1 MLPFTG
7 AARATRAAKATLAAL
22 DKSQATIEFKP
33 DGTIL
38 TANGNFL
45 AAMGYALAEI
55 RGRHHS
61 LFVDAATRD
70 SADYRAFWASLA
82 RGEYHAAEFRRV
94 GKGGREVWIQATYN
108 PVRNRAGKVF
118 KVVKFATD
126 ITAIKLRNADFE
138 GQIKAISRSQAVITF
153 ELDGTI
159 IDANDN
165 FLSATGYGLD
175 EIKGKHHGL
184 FVDAAT
190 RDSADYRAFW
200 ASLARGEFQS
210 GEYKRVGKGG
220 REVWIQ
226 ATYNPILDMNGQPFK
241 VVKFATDI
249 TATVQKRMRRAAAQK
264 TIDADLSEI
273 KEAVSQTS
281 RQAAEGAET
290 STAVSAN
297 VQSVAAGAEE
307 LATSVREISEQ
318 MTQARTI
325 SVEAVQQ
332 ASETSAVV
340 ASLETVAQKIGDV
353 VGLIERIA
361 AQTNLLALNATI
373 EAARAG
379 EAGRGFAVVAAEV
392 KSLATQTAKATEEI
406 GAQIAETQ
414 ATTEKA
420 VSAIET
426 IGTTIARLSQI
437 STAVAAAVEEQS
449 AVTQEMSNNMQS
461 AAAGV
466 SSISRSVGEIAT
478 STRLIDEAT
487 TKVRE
492 ASRSLA

>member
-1 MLPFTG
+1 MLPFSG
-7 AARATRAAKATLAAL
+7 VARATLAAL

-38 TANGNFL
+38 AANENFL
-45 AAMGYALAEI
+45 KAMGYALQEI
-55 RGRHHS
+55 KGQHHS
-61 LFVDAATRD
+61 MFVDAATRD
-70 SADYRAFWASLA
+70 SAEYRAFWASLA
-82 RGEYHAAEFRRV
+82 RGEYHAAEFRRI

-108 PVRNRAGKVF
+108 PVLDRSGKPF

-126 ITAIKLRNADFE
+126 ITHIKLRTADIE
-138 GQIKAISRSQAVITF
+138 GQIKAIGRSQAVITF

-159 IDANDN
+159 LDANDN
-165 FLSATGYGLD
+165 FLNAVGYRLD
-175 EIKGKHHGL
+175 EIKGKHHSM

-190 RDSADYRAFW
+190 RDSAEYRAFW
-200 ASLARGEFQS
+200 PSLARGEFQS
-210 GEYKRVGKGG
+210 AEYKRVGKGG
-220 REVWIQ
+220 KEVWIQ
-226 ATYNPILDMNGQPFK
+226 ATYNPILDMNGRPFK

-249 TATVQKRMRRAAAQK
+249 TAQVQKRMRRLAAQQA
-264 TIDADLSEI
+264 IDGDLTGI

-281 RQAAEGAET
+281 RQAAEGADT
-290 STAVSAN
+290 STAVSSN

-325 SVEAVQQ
+325 SVQAVQQ

-340 ASLETVAQKIGDV
+340 AGLQTAAQKIGDV
-353 VGLIERIA
+353 VSLIESIA

-406 GAQIAETQ
+406 SAQITEAQ
-414 ATTEKA
+414 TTTGKA

-426 IGTTIARLSQI
+426 IGATIAKLNEI

-466 SSISRSVGEIAT
+466 SSISRSVNEIAT
-478 STRLIDEAT
+478 STRRIDEAT
-487 TKVRE
+487 TKVQE
-492 ASRSLA
+492 ASRALA